1 MNYKPI
7 SLNNEFNVEKLYT
20 IHYFEYMNDFSF
32 QGESHNFWE
41 FLYVDKGAVEITA
54 GSFSHRLEKGDIVFH
69 QPNEFHK
76 VTADGKIAPNLIV
89 VSFECHSPH
98 MDFFR
103 HKILRLDETERSILG
118 IIISEARETFDGR
131 LDDPY
136 QEEMH
141 LKSST
146 PFGSL
151 QIIRIALERF
161 LIHIIRR
168 YHTPYTAVKSN
179 STKFLKTTKQK
190 GDQGIFSRVTD
201 YLNIHLDEKLT
212 IEKICKDN
220 LIGRSQLQ
228 KIFQEQS
235 GLGIIEYF
243 SHMKIEAAKQMM
255 RTDHLNFTQISEKL
269 GYSSIHYFSRQ
280 FKKIT
285 GMTPSEYISSIKA
298 LSDKE

>member
-1 MNYKPI
+1 MDYKPV
-7 SLNNEFNVEKLYT
+7 LLKNEFEIEQLFS

-32 QGESHNFWE
+32 HGESHNFWE

-54 GSFSHRLEKGDIVFH
+54 GKTPHRLEKGDIIFH

-89 VSFECHSPH
+89 VSFECKSPH
-98 MDFFR
+98 MNFFQK
-103 HKILRLDETERSILG
+103 KILKLDETERGLLG
-118 IIISEARETFDGR
+118 IIISEARETFNGR

-136 QEEMH
+136 QEEIH
-141 LKSST
+141 LNSAP

-151 QIIRIALERF
+151 QLIRIALEHF
-161 LIHIIRR
+161 LIHITRR
-168 YHTPYTAVKSN
+168 YRSPFIVEKN
-179 STKFLKTTKQK
+179 SALRFSKTTKQRN
-190 GDQGIFSRVTD
+190 DQEIFTRVTE
-201 YLNIHLDEKLT
+201 YLNLHLTEKLT
-212 IEKICKDN
+212 IERICKDN

-235 GLGIIEYF
+235 SLGIIEYF
-243 SHMKIEAAKQMM
+243 SKIKIDAAKQMM
-255 RTDHLNFTQISEKL
+255 RSNRLNFTQISEKL

-285 GMTPSEYISSIKA
+285 GMTPSEYVSSIKA
-298 LSDKE
+298 LSDKK

>member
-151 QIIRIALERF
+151 QMIRIALERF

-179 STKFLKTTKQK
+179 STKFFKTTKQK

>member
-7 SLNNEFNVEKLYT
+7 LLNNEFNVEKLYT

-89 VSFECHSPH
+89 VSFDCKSPH
-98 MDFFR
+98 MDFFK

-141 LKSST
+141 LKPST
-146 PFGSL
+146 PFGAL
-151 QIIRIALERF
+151 QMIRIALERF
-161 LIHIIRR
+161 LVHIIRR
-168 YHTPYTAVKSN
+168 YHTPYTAARSN

-190 GDQGIFSRVTD
+190 GDQGIFLRVTD
-201 YLNIHLDEKLT
+201 YLSSHLDEKLT

-280 FKKIT
+280 FKKLT

-298 LSDKE
+298 LSDKK

>member
-7 SLNNEFNVEKLYT
+7 LLNNEFLVEKLYT

-54 GSFSHRLEKGDIVFH
+54 GSFSHRLEKGEIVFH

-89 VSFECHSPH
+89 VSFECKSPH
-98 MDFFR
+98 MDFFK

-136 QEEMH
+136 QEEMC
-141 LKSST
+141 LKSAT

-151 QIIRIALERF
+151 QMIQISLERF
-161 LIHIIRR
+161 LVHIIRR
-168 YHTPYTAVKSN
+168 YHTPYATIRSN
-179 STKFLKTTKQK
+179 STKFSKTTKQK

-201 YLNIHLDEKLT
+201 YLNTHLDEKLT